1 MVEII
6 NTVLSLLQNRLFNT
20 LLLLISFYAVLKSV
34 VTYNKSHDNRSLI
47 LAALFIFL
55 AFEAWSRVYETNVKA
70 FFEKFRILLVLF
82 PIVIFLVYSTIEKKR
97 HAQEKEKQV
106 IKGAFQ
112 QYLAP
117 SVIDELLKNPDK
129 LKLGGEKKELTIFF
143 SDIRG
148 FTTLSEKLT
157 PEQLVQLLN
166 EYLSE
171 MTDIVLKKNG
181 LVDKYIGD
189 AIMAFW
195 GAPLDNP
202 KHAES
207 AAETVIEMK
216 RKLEELQKNWK
227 TRGMPVVNIG
237 VGLNTGNVIV
247 GNMGSKQRFDYTVM
261 GDTVNLASRLE
272 GTTKEYGVLSIVS
285 ESTYDK
291 IKDKG
296 FVCREL
302 DFIKVKGKN
311 KPIKIFELIEKEDQ
325 INTVDRKFIK
335 TFEEGLN
342 DYRSRKWDAALKNF
356 EAALKM
362 KDDLSSKNFIDR
374 CKEYKKNP
382 PPKDWDGSF
391 TMTHK

>member
-1 MVEII
+1 M
-6 NTVLSLLQNRLFNT
+6 
-20 LLLLISFYAVLKSV
+20 LLISFYAVLKSV
-34 VTYNKSHDNRSLI
+34 VSYNKSHDNRSLVM
-47 LAALFIFL
+47 AALFIFL

-285 ESTYDK
+285 ETTYDK

-311 KPIKIFELIEKEDQ
+311 KPIKIFELVEKEDA
-325 INTVDRKFIK
+325 VSAADRKFIK
-335 TFEEGLN
+335 IFEEGLSL
-342 DYRSRKWDAALKNF
+342 YRNRKWD
-356 EAALKM
+356 EASDRFVNALKM